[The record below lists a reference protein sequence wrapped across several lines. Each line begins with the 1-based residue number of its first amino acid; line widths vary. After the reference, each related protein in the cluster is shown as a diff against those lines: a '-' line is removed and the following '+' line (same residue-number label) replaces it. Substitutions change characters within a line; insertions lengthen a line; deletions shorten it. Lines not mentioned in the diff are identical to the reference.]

1 MNYQEKTM
9 EPLLTDEI
17 IEEIHTI
24 RREHATS
31 FDFDIERIIADLKKS
46 ERIHTEQGWP
56 LVEAPKAASPNTT
69 FQRIRFAH
77 R

>member
-1 MNYQEKTM
+1 M
-9 EPLLTDEI
+9 EPLATDEI
-17 IEEIHTI
+17 IEEIHAI
-24 RREHATS
+24 RREHAAS
-31 FDFDIERIIADLKKS
+31 FDFDIERIITDLKKS

-56 LVEAPKAASPNTT
+56 LAQEQETPPPNTA